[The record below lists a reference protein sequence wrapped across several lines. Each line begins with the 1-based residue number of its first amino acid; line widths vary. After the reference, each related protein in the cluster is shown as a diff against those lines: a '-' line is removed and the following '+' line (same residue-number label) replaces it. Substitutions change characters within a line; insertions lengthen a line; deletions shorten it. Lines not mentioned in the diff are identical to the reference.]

1 MLAQADPS
9 DVADFQ
15 EDLSRRL
22 QQLVSEHTAAGT
34 DSEEELG
41 EGACR
46 LCGRIMPL
54 TKHHLVP
61 R

>member
-1 MLAQADPS
+1 
-9 DVADFQ
+9 VADFQ